1 LDLIID
7 GVLKEKD
14 IPAEK
19 TADVTELYLQS
30 IFEEDKT
37 LAAFKIDGEIGKGE
51 IIPFIKEKA
60 KVKPDFTLELITIP
74 QAKMVEELTT
84 SLKNYLFFFAPFL
97 DSLSLDLN
105 RGKNISSENLLTLTE
120 GLSWIS
126 EALDTL
132 SLNQKHLPA
141 PFLELLPITLNRL
154 KDILSSMVE
163 ALEKDDRVELADLLT
178 YELKEELN
186 QLQKALGQS
195 FFLQ

>member
-1 LDLIID
+1 MDLIID

-19 TADVTELYLQS
+19 IEDVIELYLQS
-30 IFEEDKT
+30 IYEEDKT
-37 LAAFKIDGEIGKGE
+37 IAAFKIDDKIGEGE
-51 IIPFIKEKA
+51 IIPFVKEKM
-60 KVKPDFTLELITIP
+60 KVSLDFTLDLITIP
-74 QAKMVEELTT
+74 QAKMVEELTA
-84 SLKNYLFFFAPFL
+84 SLKNYLFSFAPFL

-126 EALDTL
+126 EALDAL
-132 SLNQKHLPA
+132 SLSQKHLPS

-163 ALEKDDRVELADLLT
+163 ALEKDDRVELADLLI

>member
-19 TADVTELYLQS
+19 IEDVIELYLQS
-30 IFEEDKT
+30 IYEEDKT
-37 LAAFKIDGEIGKGE
+37 IAAFKIDDKIGEGE
-51 IIPFIKEKA
+51 IIPFVKEKM
-60 KVKPDFTLELITIP
+60 KVSLDFTLDLITIP
-74 QAKMVEELTT
+74 QAKMVEELTA
-84 SLKNYLFFFAPFL
+84 SLKNYLFSFAPFL

-126 EALDTL
+126 EALDAL
-132 SLNQKHLPA
+132 SLSQKHLPS

-163 ALEKDDRVELADLLT
+163 ALEKDDRVELADLLI